1 MNEESLSKIS
11 TDLRNLIQAEE
22 ESIKEMLRY
31 YAPQDCYYELISRV
45 HNRANAI
52 AQEYGYKD
60 VLSLVAEIEKHTSE
74 KYIRFSEFGRFAI
87 RYQTKLA

>member
-11 TDLRNLIQAEE
+11 TDLLNLIKAEE
-22 ESIKEMLRY
+22 ESIRELLLY

-45 HNRANAI
+45 QKRANVI
-52 AQEYGYKD
+52 AREYGYKD
-60 VLSLVAEIEKHTSE
+60 VLTLIAEIEKHTSDR
-74 KYIRFSEFGRFAI
+74 YIRFSDFGRFAI